1 MEAQLHSPDLYTIG
15 WIAPLS
21 IERAAATALLDERH
35 KAPEEFNQPE
45 SDTNSY
51 AWGKIGEH
59 NIVIASLPAGV
70 IGTISAATTASNLVS
85 SLPHIRIGLLVGIG
99 GGIPRLDQGRDIRL
113 GDVVISQPDGSTGGV
128 IQYDLGKA
136 GSNGTWERR
145 GSLNMPPLVLLHALA
160 SLKSEHEIAPSKVPG
175 LLRTMWTANP
185 RMAAPNINAP
195 GYIHQTTEH
204 DKLFHSSYN
213 HVGGPTCDRCDESYL
228 VERRARETTD
238 PIFHYGIIASGNTL
252 VKEALT
258 RDEVAESAGENCLCF
273 EMEAAGLMNH
283 FPCIVIRGISDYADS
298 HKNDRWQ
305 RYAAATAAAYAKEL
319 LSFIPARNLEAT
331 KRAADVMIS
340 ITKDLARIQSDTSNT
355 KQAVQSMRTDVLNLD
370 RQSAL
375 SRLPI
380 AVGASFDS
388 HAEENNPTCLPGT
401 RLTLINE
408 IMSWVQDPLS
418 KSIFWLNGMAGT
430 GKSTLSRTLARS
442 LAMNNQLG
450 ASFFFK
456 RSEGDRSTSS
466 RLFTTIAAQ
475 LGARNPS
482 LASHIKW
489 AIEDDSTISDK
500 GLRIQFEKLI
510 LEPLVAFST
519 STGKVE
525 TIVLVIDAWDECE
538 VEDRQAKLILHLFS
552 QARSQ
557 GLKVFLTSRPELSI
571 RLGFRQ
577 IEGEYQDLVLHE
589 LGQDVV
595 EGDLFSFFS
604 HELTTIR
611 LNYNASLP
619 NGEKLPEGWP
629 GKSSIDRLV
638 SMASPLFIQAA
649 TICRLLGDRRHGDPN
664 ELLQDVLCY
673 EKTNQET
680 QLDATYLPVLS
691 RLFTGLSARR
701 RKQGLE
707 RFKLIVGS
715 IIISARPLS
724 TTSLSK
730 LLSLPLNIIDCQL
743 SLLHSV
749 LSVPQSADAPVTI
762 FHLSFRDFLVDAER
776 HEGDDFWIDE
786 TTTHAKMATG
796 CINVMRSFL
805 KEDMCGLRS
814 WKGEASNIE
823 RGAIGS
829 CMPEEV
835 KYACLHWS
843 SHVEEAKGNTS
854 ADDVLAFLNV
864 HFLHWAE
871 ALALTMRTV
880 EAITAMQRLLDVFGW
895 NTRLSDFLVDAVQ
908 ILKANQSILDKA
920 PLQLYSSVLQFA
932 PQNSVVRKQF
942 IIVLPRWITLRLR
955 TESNW
960 GPLKQ
965 VLECEARITC
975 VALSH
980 DSRLVAA
987 HLANGFIHIW
997 RIDTGE
1003 CVNTFEVK
1011 DVEGVQYMAFSHNSE
1026 VLALGDSRTA
1036 GIRLWSTITNDCLRK
1051 LEPYLP
1057 DGYYGK
1063 NHAKV
1068 KPFKGC
1074 WFAFSDDACLLAFFV
1089 FQLGTDRF
1097 RAVIQCYSDLGE
1109 YIWKSTLMECNDE
1122 LGWEYETI
1130 LDVSVAFSGD
1140 LTMTAARMGRTVTVW
1155 RNINHYHPEKVFES
1169 PGTNNPISIALSHDG
1184 ALLFMASPNGFSV
1197 WSTDN
1202 TDDSRPRFWE
1212 VRDYNWLSGP
1222 LTISDDSTFL
1232 VCGGVDYVY
1241 LWHKDKGEGIQN
1253 VVRQSSDIAVLS
1265 HDSSII
1271 ISGSGDKCLYV
1282 WGKNTFEPNQRQLAD
1297 DSYQVDIHPTMAQ
1310 MMELSPN
1317 SKQIA
1322 FALLYGSEIQLWATD
1337 TGQHI
1342 RTLKASQGRL
1352 DQFAFSRNS
1361 ELLAAR
1367 SVSSGDIWVWSTKT
1381 GIPIQVFK
1389 NWGVLAGPMSFSIDS
1404 TLLALVCNEGV
1415 ATYCIN
1421 TGRQVQSLID
1431 AEGRDEREKH
1441 SSQDPQSCA
1450 CFAMFSLDSTL
1461 MVAVFCYE
1469 RICLWRLD
1477 TRIRIRTLPC
1487 YLDETTPMPV
1497 AISHDSQLMAC
1508 IVGGKRVQLS
1518 SILARQDVGTFEI
1531 SGLATV
1537 NSVAFLSGSSL
1548 LAVITLAGT
1557 VKIWSF
1563 AGRCC
1568 ILNTRSDMETR
1579 HLGF

>member
-1 MEAQLHSPDLYTIG
+1 
-15 WIAPLS
+15 
-21 IERAAATALLDERH
+21 
-35 KAPEEFNQPE
+35 
-45 SDTNSY
+45 
-51 AWGKIGEH
+51 
-59 NIVIASLPAGV
+59 
-70 IGTISAATTASNLVS
+70 
-85 SLPHIRIGLLVGIG
+85 
-99 GGIPRLDQGRDIRL
+99 
-113 GDVVISQPDGSTGGV
+113 
-128 IQYDLGKA
+128 
-136 GSNGTWERR
+136 
-145 GSLNMPPLVLLHALA
+145 MPPLVLLHALA

-213 HVGGPTCDRCDESYL
+213 HVGGTTCDRCDESYL
-228 VERRARETTD
+228 VERIARETTD
-238 PIFHYGIIASGNTL
+238 PAFHYGIIASGNTL

-258 RDEVAESAGENCLCF
+258 RDEVAESAGEDCLCF

-456 RSEGDRSTSS
+456 RSEGDRSTSL

-510 LEPLVAFST
+510 LDPLVAFST

-814 WKGEASNIE
+814 WKGEASNID
-823 RGAIGS
+823 RGTIGS
-829 CMPEEV
+829 YMPEEV
-835 KYACLHWS
+835 EYACLHWS
-843 SHVEEAKGNTS
+843 SHVEEAKGNS
-854 ADDVLAFLNV
+854 LADNVLEFLNV

-871 ALALTMRTV
+871 ALALMMRTV
-880 EAITAMQRLLDVFGW
+880 EAITVMQRLLDVFRW
-895 NTRLSDFLVDAVQ
+895 NIRLSDFLVDVVQ
-908 ILKANQSILDKA
+908 ILKANQSILDKE
-920 PLQLYSSVLQFA
+920 PLQLYSSVLQFS
-932 PQNSVVRKQF
+932 PKNSVVRKQF
-942 IIVLPRWITLRLR
+942 IRVLPRWITLRPR

-1003 CVNTFEVK
+1003 CVNKFELK
-1011 DVEGVQYMAFSHNSE
+1011 DDHEGVRYMAFSHNSE
-1026 VLALGDSRTA
+1026 ILALGDSQTA

-1051 LEPYLP
+1051 LESDLP
-1057 DGYYGK
+1057 NGYYSK
-1063 NHAKV
+1063 NQEKV

-1074 WFAFSDDACLLAFFV
+1074 WFAFSDDARLLAFYV
-1089 FQLGTDRF
+1089 FQLRNDQFG
-1097 RAVIQCYSDLGE
+1097 AVIQCYSDLGDFIWESEVTE
-1109 YIWKSTLMECNDE
+1109 YNDE
-1122 LGWEYETI
+1122 WGWEYKTI
-1130 LDVSVAFSGD
+1130 LDMSVAFSGD
-1140 LTMTAARMGRTVTVW
+1140 LTMIAARVGSGVTVW
-1155 RNINHYHPEKVFES
+1155 RIDPDYPEKVFES
-1169 PGTNNPISIALSHDG
+1169 PDLKEPVFEPPEREDPISIALSHDG
-1184 ALLFMASPNGFSV
+1184 ALLFMASIDGFHV
-1197 WSTDN
+1197 WSTDS
-1202 TDDSRPRFWE
+1202 TDDSWPRL
-1212 VRDYNWLSGP
+1212 RDVGGSGWFSGS
-1222 LTISDDSTFL
+1222 LTVSADSTFL
-1232 VCGGVDYVY
+1232 ACGGVDYVY
-1241 LWHKDKGEGIQN
+1241 LWHKDNGEGVQN
-1253 VVRQSSDIAVLS
+1253 VVRQRSDIAVLS

-1271 ISGSGDKCLYV
+1271 ISGSGDKCLCV
-1282 WGKNTFEPNQRQLAD
+1282 WNKNTFEPNQRLLAD
-1297 DSYQVDIHPTMAQ
+1297 DGREVDTYPTLAQ

-1322 FALLYGSEIQLWATD
+1322 FALLHGSQIQLWATD

-1342 RTLKASQGRL
+1342 RTLQASQGL
-1352 DQFAFSRNS
+1352 DQFTFSRNS
-1361 ELLAAR
+1361 DLLAAR
-1367 SVSSGDIWVWSTKT
+1367 SVSSGDIWVWSTRT
-1381 GIPIQVFK
+1381 GIPTQAFQ
-1389 NWGVLAGPMSFSIDS
+1389 NCGALAGPMSFSIDS
-1404 TLLALVCNEGV
+1404 TLLALVCDDGV
-1415 ATYCIN
+1415 AIYCVN
-1421 TGRQVQSLID
+1421 TGMKVQSLVGH
-1431 AEGRDEREKH
+1431 ECLQQLYYRLR
-1441 SSQDPQSCA
+1441 PCF
-1450 CFAMFSLDSTL
+1450 CFAMFSPDSTL
-1461 MVAVFCYE
+1461 VVAVFYSGN
-1469 RICLWRLD
+1469 ICLWRLD
-1477 TRIRIRTLPC
+1477 TGIHVRTLPY
-1487 YLDETTPMPV
+1487 YLDETSIPV
-1497 AISHDSQLMAC
+1497 AFSHDSQLMAC
-1508 IVGGKRVQLS
+1508 IVGEKRVQLS
-1518 SILARQDVGTFEI
+1518 SIRTREDIGTFEI
-1531 SGLATV
+1531 NGRASV
-1537 NSVAFLSGSSL
+1537 RSVAFLSGSSPSSHHIGRNSQDL
-1548 LAVITLAGT
+1548 VFRW
-1557 VKIWSF
+1557 KILYFEYQIGHGNSTPVLT
-1563 AGRCC
+1563 A
-1568 ILNTRSDMETR
+1568 
-1579 HLGF
+1579 